1 MKEPLEIRVFI
12 DGNRLPDPPL
22 LDDGDRCSNPLHFA
36 EDVRRKED
44 RLSLTMLGFYY
55 LLEALFH
62 QRIQPAGRLIEDEHF
77 RRGGERRHQD
87 DFLAISL

>member
-1 MKEPLEIRVFI
+1 MEEPIKIRMFI
-12 DGNRLPDPPL
+12 DGNRLL
-22 LDDGDRCSNPLHFA
+22 NAALFDDRDRGSNPLHFA

-44 RLSLTMLGFYY
+44 RLSLTMHGFYY